1 MKSFSV
7 RIYII
12 VLLTLFLSG
21 CGYSRL
27 ATMDKNVQSSWVELE
42 KQFKERYE
50 ILEQLSSLE
59 PVLREI
65 PPGLL
70 EQVHQNLDSLFGLT
84 VIPGRVDSVEQ
95 FLLLQEL
102 ICNNISQICLAL
114 DPSDVSVNR
123 QILQILEEIQY
134 SNQQILNEWNSW
146 MEQIEEFNRYIQPFP
161 RNTVA
166 LWLGFRE
173 YDKTE
178 IDPEALIVLI
188 PDKE

>member
-7 RIYII
+7 RIYVI
-12 VLLTLFLSG
+12 VMFTLLLSG

-27 ATMDKNVQSSWVELE
+27 ATMDKKVQNSWNELE
-42 KQFKERYE
+42 KEFKERYE

-70 EQVHQNLDSLFGLT
+70 DQVHHNLDSLFGLT
-84 VIPGRVDSVEQ
+84 VLPGRLDSVEQ
-95 FLLLQEL
+95 FLILQEH
-102 ICNNISQICLAL
+102 ICNNISQICMAL
-114 DPSDVSVNR
+114 DPSDVAVNH
-123 QILQILEEIQY
+123 QILQLMDELQD
-134 SNQQILNEWNSW
+134 SNHQIRIEWNSW

-178 IDPEALIVLI
+178 IEPEALLVLL
-188 PDKE
+188 PD